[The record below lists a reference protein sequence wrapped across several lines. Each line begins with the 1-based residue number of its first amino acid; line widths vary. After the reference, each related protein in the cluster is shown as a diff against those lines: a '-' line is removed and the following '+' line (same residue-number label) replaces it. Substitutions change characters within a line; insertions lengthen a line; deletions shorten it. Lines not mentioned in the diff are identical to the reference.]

1 MLALVCG
8 LGVAVVGYLTT
19 TARARA
25 TAAAILTEPASGIA
39 TTTGTAASGATTG
52 TATAAT
58 DV

>member
-25 TAAAILTEPASGIA
+25 TAAAVLTEPASERLVA
-39 TTTGTAASGATTG
+39 
-52 TATAAT
+52 
-58 DV
+58 